1 MIFPIIF
8 ILIISVIVANNFS
21 IKKEKIRLEE
31 QCKYISDIDSDA
43 KNYQIIYDNCINN
56 KETINYYKDD
66 VLKKFV
72 NQTNDKI
79 LNLCYQPYEQVRL
92 NAISINIDNATEF
105 YISWDCFKGNICG
118 NIPLTIATFWYMDRN
133 SKGWYPSTAFTIGII
148 DKNTN
153 VNIRINNLTFKG
165 GNKSV
170 NILLNLSKEEFE
182 KYRNMNKV
190 SLVRKDEFNYITE
203 NDKFNRFFDVY
214 TDDLEKAKSFL
225 SSELLEFIATFRMKY
240 KVDFEISINDKIYV
254 RFFRSV
260 PFLDRHSGRN
270 IMFSENN
277 MVSKDGDKISA
288 IQYYVVT
295 KFIKEFVEKIK

>member
-1 MIFPIIF
+1 MFIFWLTIVIIINFLVLFAFFFNWIISISVYMIFPIIF

-105 YISWDCFKGNICG
+105 YIS
-118 NIPLTIATFWYMDRN
+118 
-133 SKGWYPSTAFTIGII
+133 
-148 DKNTN
+148 
-153 VNIRINNLTFKG
+153 
-165 GNKSV
+165 
-170 NILLNLSKEEFE
+170 
-182 KYRNMNKV
+182 
-190 SLVRKDEFNYITE
+190 
-203 NDKFNRFFDVY
+203 
-214 TDDLEKAKSFL
+214 
-225 SSELLEFIATFRMKY
+225 
-240 KVDFEISINDKIYV
+240 
-254 RFFRSV
+254 
-260 PFLDRHSGRN
+260 
-270 IMFSENN
+270 
-277 MVSKDGDKISA
+277 
-288 IQYYVVT
+288 
-295 KFIKEFVEKIK
+295 